1 MIHNR
6 MNFSTLRAP
15 IILTITILS
24 FLVTLIAAGAEASSK
39 EEQSC
44 HEFVQSFYDWYA
56 KLARQE
62 HKESS
67 DILAITLKKTSFSPE
82 LVRQLKEDANASAKV
97 SNEIVGLDFDPFLN
111 AQDIGER
118 YTVGKVT
125 KKGPNFLAEVYG
137 SWNGKKS
144 VKPDVTPELSN
155 HGGHWIFENFH
166 YQHTDIP
173 ANENLLTVLSALKKD
188 REKNPH

>member
-1 MIHNR
+1 MIQSLMSLSR
-6 MNFSTLRAP
+6 FRAP
-15 IILTITILS
+15 IILNIAILS
-24 FLVTLIAAGAEASSK
+24 FLMTVIAAKAEVPSK

-62 HKESS
+62 SAESS
-67 DILAITLKKTSFSPE
+67 DTRALKLKKTSFSTE
-82 LVRQLKEDANASAKV
+82 LAHRLKEDADASAKV
-97 SNEIVGLDFDPFLN
+97 RNEIVGLDFDPFLN

-125 KKGPNFLAEVYG
+125 KKGPNYLAEVYG
-137 SWNGKKS
+137 TWNGKKS

-155 HGGHWIFENFH
+155 QGGHWIFENFH
-166 YQHTDIP
+166 YEKTSIP
-173 ANENLLTVLSALKKD
+173 ENENLLSVLSTLKKD

>member
-1 MIHNR
+1 MIQNL
-6 MNFSTLRAP
+6 MSLSKFRAP
-15 IILTITILS
+15 IILNIAILS
-24 FLVTLIAAGAEASSK
+24 FLMTAIAVKAEAPSK

-44 HEFVQSFYDWYA
+44 HEFVQSFYTWYA

-62 HKESS
+62 SKESS
-67 DILAITLKKTSFSPE
+67 DSRALKLKKTSFSAE
-82 LVRQLKEDANASAKV
+82 LASRLKEDADASAKV

-125 KKGPNFLAEVYG
+125 KKGRNYLAEVYG

-144 VKPDVTPELSN
+144 AKPDVTPELSN
-155 HGGHWIFENFH
+155 QGGHWIFENFH
-166 YQHTDIP
+166 YQHTGGP
-173 ANENLLTVLSALKKD
+173 ENENLLSVLSTLKKD